1 MQSDPTADAGAS
13 HHTHTPKTPS
23 AMLPQPAPAAASAAE
38 PMSIDRPS
46 IAAYWPPCFKSA
58 RVSVAKPTEG
68 AAPKRPAKLFG
79 RKMSPSNAN
88 AETTIP
94 PARKRMTYSKT
105 VPFPGLFLQKL
116 L

>member
-1 MQSDPTADAGAS
+1 MT
-13 HHTHTPKTPS
+13 
-23 AMLPQPAPAAASAAE
+23 
-38 PMSIDRPS
+38 IDRPS

-79 RKMSPSNAN
+79 RRMSPSNAN

-105 VPFPGLFLQKL
+105 VPLSRLVIAETSSDVARFLQDLGGQWISLGSKGATPTL
-116 L
+116 HARQLGRGRIV